1 MKAEQKKFA
10 PEVEGQRAIIR
21 EQKKSYDSERHS
33 DRIDLTKMII
43 YSELL
48 KPKFD

>member
-1 MKAEQKKFA
+1 MIDKQEMFA
-10 PEVEGQRAIIR
+10 PEMEGTKAIVR
-21 EQKKSYDSERHS
+21 EQKKSFDSERHS
-33 DRIDLTKMII
+33 EKIDLRKMII